1 MKAQLFRL
9 AYQLRLH
16 RWGDT
21 QLDILGRNLA
31 FLAAAVIL
39 IQWLV
44 RGRPSLPAWHWLALG
59 LILLA
64 GVGSIVLRIW
74 AGRAGYVVFMPQP
87 DLAAPA
93 PREMSPEDKEAFF
106 ATGRFE
112 VSEKH
117 DHLANL
123 TAYWR
128 SFATR
133 EHAVMAIQHASR
145 FFLGS
150 LPADQIGM
158 WYIFFRPEDIEEV
171 TPGVVAF
178 GASRRPGLRVAYRRL
193 PPEDAKKPRKPSRE
207 VAYLAFESESGR
219 ERVWADLRADEQ
231 AG

>member
-1 MKAQLFRL
+1 MRARLFKL
-9 AYQLRLH
+9 AYQMRLH

-21 QLDILGRNLA
+21 QLDVLARNLA
-31 FLAAAVIL
+31 LLAAAIIL
-39 IQWLV
+39 IQWLL
-44 RGRPSLPAWHWLALG
+44 RGRPALPAWHWLALG
-59 LILLA
+59 LILFAAL
-64 GVGSIVLRIW
+64 GLIILRAW
-74 AGRAGYVVFMPQP
+74 AARAGYVVFTPQP
-87 DLAAPA
+87 HLAAPA
-93 PREMSPEDKEAFF
+93 SRQMAPEAKEAHF

-112 VSEKH
+112 VAEKH
-117 DHLANL
+117 GYLADL

-128 SFATR
+128 SFGTR

-145 FFLGS
+145 FFLGG
-150 LPADQIGM
+150 LPADQTGM

-219 ERVWADLRADEQ
+219 ERVWADLIAD
-231 AG
+231 A